1 MGRFWRLG
9 FVGASRSRRTS
20 LVERGDIPLVSLDP
34 SVGAEQTK
42 VRLVIVVSSNAANT
56 SAERRGSGVITIVP
70 LTSNVATIYPFQ
82 VLIRPSESGLL
93 IDSKAQAQAEQVRS
107 LSTTRIVRQIGA
119 VSAPRMR
126 DVDDALRLHL
136 SL

>member
-1 MGRFWRLG
+1 M
-9 FVGASRSRRTS
+9 
-20 LVERGDIPLVSLDP
+20 ERGDILLVSLDP

-42 VRLVIVVSSNAANT
+42 VRPVIVVSSNAANN

-93 IDSKAQAQAEQVRS
+93 IDSKAQAEQVRS

>member
-1 MGRFWRLG
+1 
-9 FVGASRSRRTS
+9 
-20 LVERGDIPLVSLDP
+20 VERGDILLVSLDP

-42 VRLVIVVSSNAANT
+42 VRPAVVVSSNAANS
-56 SAERRGSGVITIVP
+56 SAERRGFGVITIVP
-70 LTSNVATIYPFQ
+70 LTSNVVTIYPFH

-93 IDSKAQAQAEQVRS
+93 IDSKAQAEQVRS
-107 LSTTRIVRQIGA
+107 ISSTRIVRQIGA

-126 DVDDALRLHL
+126 DIDDALRLHL

>member
-1 MGRFWRLG
+1 
-9 FVGASRSRRTS
+9 
-20 LVERGDIPLVSLDP
+20 VERGDILLVSLDP

-42 VRLVIVVSSNAANT
+42 VRPAVVVSSNAANS
-56 SAERRGSGVITIVP
+56 SAERRGFGVITIVP
-70 LTSNVATIYPFQ
+70 LTSNVVTIYPFN

-93 IDSKAQAQAEQVRS
+93 IDSKAQAEQVRS
-107 LSTTRIVRQIGA
+107 ISTTRIVRQIGA

-126 DVDDALRLHL
+126 DIEDALRLHL

>member
-1 MGRFWRLG
+1 M
-9 FVGASRSRRTS
+9 
-20 LVERGDIPLVSLDP
+20 ERGDILLVSLDP

-42 VRLVIVVSSNAANT
+42 IRPVVVVSSNATNN

-93 IDSKAQAQAEQVRS
+93 IDSKAQAEQVRS
-107 LSTTRIVRQIGA
+107 ISTTRIVRQIGV

-126 DVDDALRLHL
+126 DLDDALRLHL